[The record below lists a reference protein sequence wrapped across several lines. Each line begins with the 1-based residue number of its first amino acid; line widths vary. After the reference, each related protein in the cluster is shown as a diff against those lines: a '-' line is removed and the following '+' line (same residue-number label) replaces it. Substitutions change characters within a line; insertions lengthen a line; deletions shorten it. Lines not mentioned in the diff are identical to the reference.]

1 MLHPDVVI
9 SPKAGEDDRLC
20 GAEAVSE
27 FLDRL
32 AEASVFEATDEHYH
46 PLDDARVAVAGRLR
60 WMDARRTL
68 RDEAA
73 LWALEFRDGLLYRS
87 LAVRSLA
94 EAEALLVG
102 SRADADA

>member
-1 MLHPDVVI
+1 MHPDVVI
-9 SPKAGEDDRLC
+9 SPKAGEDGRLC

-32 AEASVFEATDEHYH
+32 AEAPVFEATDEHYH
-46 PLDDARVAVAGRLR
+46 PLDDARIAVAGRLR

-87 LAVRSLA
+87 FAVRSLA
-94 EAEALLVG
+94 EAEARLVS
-102 SRADADA
+102 SRFDGDV